1 MAGKEQ
7 QELQVHSDI
16 LSQSE
21 TLAASFNGPFK
32 ETAES
37 LVKLE
42 EWEVETVT
50 SVVQWFYT
58 RDYRTPLPAPVRDPN
73 TEVEEAASARSAE
86 VKQPQGLSAIS
97 KDCGGLNSGTEGP
110 PEALRID
117 VPIPAPGG
125 YILSHQMSNLEA
137 LMQFGHQV
145 SRSHANGEKIDVKYT
160 YTTTLMC
167 HAKVYALAD
176 YLLLSDLKKLAYK
189 GIDVCIRIIETFGL
203 DEHTIKDVVT
213 LARYA
218 YAHTNDHKPGDADN
232 EEPLRKRIS
241 TFIAANLRVF
251 RGPHALEL
259 EHAGGE
265 LVQDIF
271 EKVRQFWEA
280 DKAELARIASKR
292 QMEEDL
298 TAIRNDAP
306 SKRGRKSGGK

>member
-7 QELQVHSDI
+7 KELQVHSDI
-16 LSQSE
+16 LSRSE

-32 ETAES
+32 ETTES
-37 LVKLE
+37 LVKLV
-42 EWEVETVT
+42 EWEVDTVT
-50 SVVQWFYT
+50 SVAQWFYT
-58 RDYRTPLPAPVRDPN
+58 RDYDTPLPAPVQDPN
-73 TEVEEAASARSAE
+73 TKVEEAASACPVE
-86 VKQPQGLSAIS
+86 VTQPQGLSAIP
-97 KDCGGLNSGTEGP
+97 KGRTTRNSATEAP

-125 YILSHQMSNLEA
+125 YILSHQISNLEA

-145 SRSHANGEKIDVKYT
+145 SRPDANGEKIDFKYT

-189 GIDVCIRIIETFGL
+189 GIDLCIRIIDHLGL
-203 DEHTIKDVVT
+203 DEHTIKDVAA
-213 LARYA
+213 LAKYV
-218 YAHTNDHKPGDADN
+218 YAHTNDHKPGDAEN

-241 TFIAANLRVF
+241 TFIAANLHVF
-251 RGPHALEL
+251 RGPDALDL

-265 LVQDIF
+265 LVQDILD
-271 EKVRQFWEA
+271 KVRQLWEA
-280 DKAELARIASKR
+280 DKTELAKIASKR

-298 TAIRNDAP
+298 RAIRNDTP
-306 SKRGRKSGGK
+306 SKRARKSGAK